1 MTITPTPQKFL
12 RSPQERLEDAA
23 LLSGAGRY
31 MDDLPVH
38 AGTLYA
44 AVVRSPYAHAE
55 VKSIDTAKAL
65 QLPGVRGVLTRADAC
80 AWSAPFV
87 VGVKSPMEY
96 WCLAMDRARYVGEP
110 VAVVIAES
118 RALAED
124 GAELVEVD
132 YQPLPVTTDAQQ
144 ALQSDAP
151 VLHAA
156 VGSNCI
162 SERNFVYGEPA
173 EMFAK
178 AAKVVSIDI
187 RYPRNSCTPIEC
199 GGVIAHWRAHEEAYD
214 VISNFM
220 GPFSLHTVMAL
231 ALKVPGS
238 KLRHRYPP
246 DSGGSFGVKQ
256 SVLSYVVLM
265 CLASRKVGAPVKWI
279 EDRLEHLTAATS
291 STARVTTLKAAI
303 DSQGKIL
310 ALDYDQ
316 IDECGAYLRAPE
328 PATFYRM
335 HGCLTGAYDIP
346 HLRVRN
352 RVVLV
357 NKTPS
362 GLVRGFGGPQIY
374 FALER
379 LIQKIA
385 VGCGVSATEIA
396 SRNYVRKEQFPYTAA
411 AGAVLDSGDY
421 PGVLSLLQGSP
432 AFQELLNRQERA
444 RREGKLYGIG
454 FASVVEPSVSN
465 MGYITAALTPEQ
477 RQRAGPKNGAIAAAT
492 IAIDPTGAITV
503 IIASAPA
510 GQGHKTVV
518 AQVVADVF
526 GVDLSDVTVNVDL
539 DTQKDAWSVAA
550 GNYSSRFAG
559 AVAGTVHLAALQLRA
574 RIAAYAASLLG
585 CAAEQVIFAN
595 RAIHA
600 SKHSDKR
607 LPLNRVCGAFHWS
620 PALITA
626 ALGEDAEV
634 ALRATVFWSH
644 EVLAAPDGNDRV
656 NTSLAYGFVLDA
668 CGVEIDPLT
677 CAVRIDRYIT
687 AHDAGVILHPQ
698 GADGQIYGGFSQGV
712 GAATL
717 EEFIYGEDGSFLS
730 GTFADYRIP
739 TAHEIP
745 VPVILH
751 HETPSPFTPLGAKG
765 IGEGN
770 NMSTPVCIANAIA
783 DALGVDDVLLPAT
796 PPRVYAMLVEK
807 GLVPAVSSHPQDRF
821 SAATSAA
828 LRQPSPL
835 RASGSVRLPA
845 KPEAIFAVLLDPQ
858 RLRHVIPG
866 CESITCTQS
875 GPDWREYTCVAAVRI
890 GVARARFSA
899 VLSLTEIKQLSSL
912 VLSGEGKGPLG
923 AVSGGGR
930 VCLQV
935 DGSHGT
941 TLTYDYGV
949 NVSGKLAAVGA
960 RLLEG
965 ATRLVLDQL
974 FKSLGR
980 EAAGTVPESLFTRLR
995 NWMRG
1000 RR

>member
-1 MTITPTPQKFL
+1 MTTTSIPRKYVSAPH
-12 RSPQERLEDAA
+12 ERLEDPV
-23 LLSGAGRY
+23 LLTGAGRY
-31 MDDLPVH
+31 IDDLPVH
-38 AGTLYA
+38 PGTLYA

-55 VKSIDTAKAL
+55 VKAIDATKAL
-65 QLPGVRGVLTRADAC
+65 QLPGVRGVLTRDDVR

-110 VAVVIAES
+110 IAVVIAES

-132 YQPLPVTTDAQQ
+132 YQPLPVTTDPRLAVQG
-144 ALQSDAP
+144 DAP
-151 VLHAA
+151 VLHPTI
-156 VGSNCI
+156 GGNCI
-162 SERNFVYGEPA
+162 SERNFVYGDPDA
-173 EMFAK
+173 AFAK
-178 AAKVVSIDI
+178 AARVVSIDI

-199 GGVIAHWRAHEEAYD
+199 AGVIAAWQPHEEAYD
-214 VISNFM
+214 VTSNFM

-231 ALKVPGS
+231 ALKVPGNRF
-238 KLRHRYPP
+238 RHRYTP

-256 SVLSYVVLM
+256 AVISYVVLM
-265 CLASRKVGAPVKWI
+265 CLASRKAGAPVKWI

-303 DSQGKIL
+303 DDQGKIL

-335 HGCLTGAYDIP
+335 HGCLTGAYDIA
-346 HLRVRN
+346 HLRVHN

-362 GLVRGFGGPQIY
+362 GLVRGFGGPQMY

-379 LIQKIA
+379 LLQKIA
-385 VGCGVSATEIA
+385 VTCGKSQLEIA
-396 SRNYVRKEQFPYTAA
+396 QRNYVRKEQFPYTAA

-421 PGVLSLLQGSP
+421 HGVSRLLQAEP
-432 AFQELLNRQERA
+432 AFQDLLARQKRA

-465 MGYITAALTPEQ
+465 MGYITTVLTPEQ
-477 RQRAGPKNGAIAAAT
+477 REKAGPKNGAIAAAT
-492 IAIDPTGAITV
+492 IVIDPTGAITV

-510 GQGHKTVV
+510 GQGHKTVC
-518 AQVVADVF
+518 AQVVADAL
-526 GVDLSDVTVNVDL
+526 GVNLADVTVNVDL

-550 GNYSSRFAG
+550 GNYSSRFAA
-559 AVAGTVHLAALQLRA
+559 AVAGTVHLAALKLRA
-574 RIAAYAASLLG
+574 RIAAYAATLLG
-585 CAAEQVIFAN
+585 CSPEQVVFAD
-595 RAIHA
+595 RAVHSA
-600 SKHSDKR
+600 SKPDKR
-607 LPLNRVCGAFHWS
+607 LPFGRVCGTFHWS

-626 ALGEDAEV
+626 ALGNDAEV
-634 ALRATVFWSH
+634 ALRETVFWTH
-644 EVLAAPDGNDRV
+644 DALAAPDRNDRV
-656 NTSLAYGFVLDA
+656 NTSLAYGFILDA
-668 CGVEIDPLT
+668 CGVEIDPVT

-698 GADGQIYGGFSQGV
+698 GADGQIYGGFAQGV

-717 EEFIYGEDGSFLS
+717 EEFSYGEDGSFLS
-730 GTFADYRIP
+730 GTFADYRVP
-739 TAHEIP
+739 TAHEVP
-745 VPVILH
+745 VPIILH
-751 HETPSPFTPLGAKG
+751 QVTPSPVTPLGAKG

-783 DALGVDDVLLPAT
+783 DAIGVEDVVLPAT
-796 PPRVYAMLVEK
+796 PPRVHALLVQK
-807 GLVPAVSSHPQDRF
+807 GLVPAVAVRPAREVRAAG
-821 SAATSAA
+821 SAAA
-828 LRQPSPL
+828 RKPSQL
-835 RASGSVRLPA
+835 HATGSVELGA
-845 KPEAIFAVLLDPQ
+845 TPEEIFAVLLDAE
-858 RLRHVIPG
+858 RLRKVIPG
-866 CESITCTQS
+866 CESIVTTGS
-875 GPDWREYTCVAAVRI
+875 GPDWREYSGNAAVRI
-890 GVARARFSA
+890 GVAKARFS
-899 VLSLTEIKQLSSL
+899 VTLTLSEMKPPRSL
-912 VLSGEGKGPLG
+912 VLSGTGRGPLG
-923 AVSGGGR
+923 AAEGGG
-930 VCLQV
+930 QV
-935 DGSHGT
+935 RLEANSQGT
-941 TLTYDYGV
+941 TLTYDYAA

-974 FKSLGR
+974 FKALGR
-980 EAAGTVPESLFTRLR
+980 EASGRGPESLFARL
-995 NWMRG
+995 WHWLRG